1 MKSYN
6 IPIILL
12 LTFAFNNCLSQ
23 TTSLSDEQLNKSI
36 SINFNYSYIQDYA
49 SKSKFNSFAYSNTF
63 LKKKSQKYY
72 ISQTLRAEY
81 NSNTSK
87 EYPYYLFN
95 RFGISSISQA
105 LVRIN
110 RGNSVTLIG
119 GGIKVTYYMGLK
131 ATDFHIPENAVVSVQ
146 LPNGG
151 AFNVPIIHPYEYK
164 PKKGFLAG
172 GPHVSLNHFIPFS
185 SLGVINFNLQY
196 TYGFPSMSDFGCG
209 IGLFFK
215 LKDNLEDSRR
225 IKI

>member
-6 IPIILL
+6 FPIIFLFA
-12 LTFAFNNCLSQ
+12 FAFNNCLSQ

-36 SINFNYSYIQDYA
+36 SINFNYSSIQDYA

-63 LKKKSQKYY
+63 LKRKSQKYY
-72 ISQTLRAEY
+72 ISQALRAEY
-81 NSNTSK
+81 NTNTSK

-105 LVRIN
+105 LVRLN

-119 GGIKVTYYMGLK
+119 GGVKVTYYMGLK

-146 LPNGG
+146 LPHGG
-151 AFNVPIIHPYEYK
+151 AFSVPIIHPYEYK
-164 PKKGFLAG
+164 PKKGFLSA

-185 SLGVINFNLQY
+185 SEGMINFNVQY

-209 IGLFFK
+209 VGLFLK
-215 LKDNLEDSRR
+215 LKENTKDIHSLR
-225 IKI
+225 I